1 MSLFSLLTLFLLF
14 AEIAVYVGS
23 LISPSFLPAT
33 QRRVMIKHV
42 RNLSKNKNAQFAF
55 VAGFSIVGALLAES
69 GYALA
74 SVWNATKE
82 NGGHHA
88 HEYST
93 QYQLKVLRAE
103 KHFITSLFTLVMFH
117 VVFMRLREKNKLSC
131 WTLFVSF
138 RWLIFIFYFIYSYIK
153 LLERVEGKT
162 SEEEETEK
170 TEKETVGKKHE

>member
-1 MSLFSLLTLFLLF
+1 MSVFSLFTLLLLSI
-14 AEIAVYVGS
+14 EIAVYVSS

-33 QRRVMIKHV
+33 QRRVMIKNL
-42 RNLSKNKNAQFAF
+42 RNISKSKNAQFAF

-74 SVWNATKE
+74 SVWKATKE

-117 VVFMRLREKNKLSC
+117 VVFMRLREKNN
-131 WTLFVSF
+131 
-138 RWLIFIFYFIYSYIK
+138 YIK

-162 SEEEETEK
+162 SEQEAVEETE
-170 TEKETVGKKHE
+170 TETVVKKKE

>member
-1 MSLFSLLTLFLLF
+1 MSLFSLLTLLLLF

-23 LISPSFLPAT
+23 LISPSFLPAS

-74 SVWNATKE
+74 RVWNATRE
-82 NGGHHA
+82 NGGHQA

-117 VVFMRLREKNKLSC
+117 VVFMRLREKNN
-131 WTLFVSF
+131 
-138 RWLIFIFYFIYSYIK
+138 YIK

-162 SEEEETEK
+162 AEEEAAEE
-170 TEKETVGKKHE
+170 TEKETVVKKQE

>member
-1 MSLFSLLTLFLLF
+1 MSVFSLLTLILLF

-42 RNLSKNKNAQFAF
+42 RNLSKSKNAQFAF

-82 NGGHHA
+82 NGDHHA

-103 KHFITSLFTLVMFH
+103 KHFITSLFTLVMFY
-117 VVFMRLREKNKLSC
+117 VVFMRLREKNKLS
-131 WTLFVSF
+131 F
-138 RWLIFIFYFIYSYIK
+138 FIFHCRSNIK

-162 SEEEETEK
+162 SEEEAAEQ
-170 TEKETVGKKHE
+170 TEKEPVVKKQE